1 MNCVAEC
8 EYCKSIDVL
17 VDGESGSVSGHFCKK
32 LNRLVQIN
40 RPVEEDCPFYFNGY
54 SYRDLIEL
62 RGRILKSINDYKYL
76 RFPIVSL
83 TNIPTTVIGII
94 RNEFELLLNKDKNGN

>member
-40 RPVEEDCPFYFNGY
+40 RPIEEDCPFYFNGY
-54 SYRDLIEL
+54 SYKDLVDL
-62 RGRILKSINDYKYL
+62 KGRIVSILKPSVETFMGISWVPVIAINKAL
-76 RFPIVSL
+76 E
-83 TNIPTTVIGII
+83 
-94 RNEFELLLNKDKNGN
+94 EFDSVLNKDKNGN